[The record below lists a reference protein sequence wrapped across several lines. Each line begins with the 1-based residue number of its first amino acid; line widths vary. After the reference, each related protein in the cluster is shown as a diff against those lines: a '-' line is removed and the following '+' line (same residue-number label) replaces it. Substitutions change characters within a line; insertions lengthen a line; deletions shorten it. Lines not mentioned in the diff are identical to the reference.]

1 MNIVVLAG
9 GISSERDVSL
19 SSGSLVCKA
28 LKSRGHNA
36 VMIDAFMGL
45 EGYNGTM
52 ENLFNSDEDEHIV
65 KVSSLVPDISA
76 VKHARKQQNNA
87 FFGERVLEACI
98 YADVV
103 FIALH
108 GGEGEDGRVQAALSL
123 LGIKYTGTD
132 YLGSALAMDKDLAK
146 MVFLSNGVTTPKS
159 ITVDAV
165 ADNAQLIADKIGIP
179 CVVKPVNG
187 GSSIGVTIV
196 RERAELERALENC
209 GKYDPRALV
218 EEFISGREFSVG
230 VLDGEA
236 LPPIE
241 IIPTSGFY
249 DYESKYQSGAA
260 KEVCPADITPEQE
273 EKLKSAA
280 LHAHNSLRL
289 GAYSRSEFILT
300 DEDKVYCLEANTL
313 PGMTPTS
320 LLPQEAAVVGY
331 TYEELCEKIVNTAI
345 GR

>member
-19 SSGSLVCKA
+19 SSGSLVCRA
-28 LKSRGHNA
+28 LREKGHNA

-45 EGYNGTM
+45 EGYSGTI
-52 ENLFNSDEDEHIV
+52 EELFKNCSDEHIV
-65 KVSSLVPDISA
+65 KVDTLVPDIDA
-76 VKHARKQQNNA
+76 VRRARKLKSGA
-87 FFGERVLEACI
+87 FFGERVLEACT

-123 LGIKYTGTD
+123 LDIKYTGTD

-146 MVFLSNGVTTPKS
+146 MVFIAAGITTPKS
-159 ITVDAV
+159 ITVDAK
-165 ADNAQLIADKIGIP
+165 AENAGLIMEKIGVP

-196 RERAELERALENC
+196 KDAAELTSALENC

-230 VLDGEA
+230 VLNGKA

-241 IIPTSGFY
+241 IIPTGGFY
-249 DYESKYQSGAA
+249 NYECKYQSGATR
-260 KEVCPADITPEQE
+260 EVCPADITPEQE
-273 EKLKSAA
+273 KKLMDAA
-280 LHAHNSLRL
+280 LMAHESLRL

-300 DEDKVYCLEANTL
+300 AENRVYCLEANTL

-331 TYEELCEKIVNTAI
+331 TYEDLCEEIVRTAFEK
-345 GR
+345 